1 MCKSFS
7 QWLLLVLCFGIL
19 ECTAT
24 ALPWQSQS
32 APAPLKRPVGTQSK
46 PPATTTTKTPVATK
60 PATSTTSAS
69 AAQGKPAAVKVTP
82 TPTPKPGATP
92 AGVPDPKPDVTA
104 EQLLEQGKALYKA
117 SKFPQAL
124 AKFEAAL
131 KLEPERD
138 DALGLAAD
146 LAYRLDDQ
154 PKARVWF
161 LRRAELANQKD
172 SIRAYCFYRAALSY
186 WRVAHDLIAM
196 NGTFKDGQT
205 VYKVPEKQLPEVE
218 EQLTSGMYYAERAL
232 SITSNYAEAHTLK
245 SLLNSEHSLIAES
258 EKKIDE
264 YRRACL
270 SALRKSLDLN
280 KGKDPKSIAAD
291 FGTPTI
297 IVGEF
302 APNKIEEDRALTPEY
317 KVIEGGEVL
326 ARVPAVFP
334 SIRPAKSA
342 DAGENTTG
350 VTKDGGA
357 VSLGGGRGALT
368 AAYAPGKVKV
378 EVLVSTAGEVVFAHV
393 VQGRSDLNG
402 AAVTAARKWKFKPAT
417 FEGKPIQVSGVIT
430 FDMRPGRAAGAPP
443 PPPPPK
449 NP

>member
-1 MCKSFS
+1 MP
-7 QWLLLVLCFGIL
+7 
-19 ECTAT
+19 T
-24 ALPWQSQS
+24 ALAWQSSSTS
-32 APAPLKRPVGTQSK
+32 APVKRPAGTQSK
-46 PPATTTTKTPVATK
+46 PPATPATK
-60 PATSTTSAS
+60 PSLATTPAAKTVPNAS
-69 AAQGKPAAVKVTP
+69 DKTAAVKATP
-82 TPTPKPGATP
+82 TATQKPGAPPT
-92 AGVPDPKPDVTA
+92 GLQEPKPEVTA
-104 EQLLEQGKALYKA
+104 DQLLEQGKAQYKA

-161 LRRAELANQKD
+161 LRRAELPNQKD

-186 WRVAHDLIAM
+186 WRAAHDLIAM
-196 NGTFKDGQT
+196 NGTYKDGET
-205 VYKVPEKQLPEVE
+205 TYKVPEKQLPEVE
-218 EQLTSGMYYAERAL
+218 EQLTSGLYYAERAL
-232 SITSNYAEAHTLK
+232 SITSKFAEAHTLK
-245 SLLNSEHSLIAES
+245 SLLNSEHSLIAET
-258 EKKIDE
+258 EKKIAE
-264 YRRACL
+264 HRRLSL
-270 SALRKSLDLN
+270 SALRKVYDLN
-280 KGKDPKSIAAD
+280 KGKDSKSITTD
-291 FGTPTI
+291 FGAPTVL
-297 IVGEF
+297 VGEF
-302 APNKIEEDRALTPEY
+302 APNKIEEDRALTPAY

-357 VSLGGGRGALT
+357 ISLGGGRGALT

-402 AAVTAARKWKFKPAT
+402 AAIIAARKWKFKPAT
-417 FEGKPIQVSGVIT
+417 FEGKPIQISGVIT
-430 FDMRPGRAAGAPP
+430 FDMRPGRASSAPP
-443 PPPPPK
+443 SKP
-449 NP
+449 